1 MKLYFDTSVF
11 GGYFDEE
18 FEFWT
23 RPLFAEVLDGR
34 HQIVVSGIL
43 IAELE
48 RAPSNVRNYFN
59 EFPPEHYVIK
69 PLDEEVRA
77 LAQHYLD
84 EKVIPPKFET
94 DALHIACATIER
106 VDIIVSWNFKHMV
119 NVTRIRGYNSV
130 NLRNDY
136 PEIDIRSPKELYNE
150 KEI

>member
-1 MKLYFDTSVF
+1 M
-11 GGYFDEE
+11 
-18 FEFWT
+18 
-23 RPLFAEVLDGR
+23 
-34 HQIVVSGIL
+34 SGIL

-48 RAPSNVRNYFN
+48 RAPSNVRNYFKA
-59 EFPPEHYVIK
+59 FPPEHYVIK
-69 PLDEEVRA
+69 SLDEEVKA

-84 EKVIPPKFET
+84 EKVIPPKSET